1 MGAIDLSRFKVIYD
15 EHVYKA
21 VAITGMQFSEGEE
34 SLIKKPKIIEV
45 MVINEDSHIIL
56 INDESWRFQFIPIVE
71 KQ

>member
-21 VAITGMQFSEGEE
+21 VAITGMEIREE
-34 SLIKKPKIIEV
+34 ETNPIIKPKIIEV

-71 KQ
+71 K